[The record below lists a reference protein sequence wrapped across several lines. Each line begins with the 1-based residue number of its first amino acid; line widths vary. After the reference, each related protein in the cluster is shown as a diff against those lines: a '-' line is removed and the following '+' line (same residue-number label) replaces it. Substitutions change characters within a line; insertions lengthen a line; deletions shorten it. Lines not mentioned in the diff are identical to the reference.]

1 MLLFYLSLIEKKE
14 DQSKFEK
21 LYYTYR
27 HLMKYIALEIL
38 KDEQTAEDAV
48 HNAFIKTI
56 NYLDKIDEIN
66 CYKTQ
71 SLIVI
76 IIKSVSKDM
85 YRKKKRENTV
95 FLEDTYSEPVSDDF
109 SLQAFSLENV
119 VAKINELP
127 EIYRDVMVLKYLE
140 DFDNREIA
148 KLLEIK
154 ESLVRKRLERAK
166 AEFKYIEK
174 YNYILENDTVDAAV
188 ERLRSI
194 ITAENCVMSRNYKY
208 IKENF

>member
-27 HLMKYIALEIL
+27 HLMKYIALDIL

-66 CYKTQ
+66 CHKTQ

-166 AEFKYIEK
+166 EMLKELLERGEEKDEFQSG
-174 YNYILENDTVDAAV
+174 
-188 ERLRSI
+188 R
-194 ITAENCVMSRNYKY
+194 
-208 IKENF
+208 